1 MQPKHHT
8 PQQASDSPWLKIG
21 GSLLIGMF
29 VSYLDRTNLSVAL
42 PELSQDL
49 GFAGS
54 NFAQVSSWALTTFLI
69 GYTIA
74 NILGGLFTRNAD
86 PKRVALWCVTLWSIA
101 TVAVGFTHSIWV
113 LLICRVIL
121 GITEGIYWPQQSRFA
136 RAWFSPQQ
144 RTRANSVVQFY
155 GQYLALALGFI
166 VLTPLY
172 DAFGWRVLFFITG
185 GLGLVVIVP
194 LYMKYLRPEAEAPYR
209 DEKVHSSVAVKLSL
223 ASFGGPAFF
232 LLIFTYIAQSM
243 LFWGITL
250 WIPLVVRSLGFT
262 GFSQAIAS
270 AVPYLAAVLLAI
282 PIARISDK
290 TNRRVL
296 IASLGLLIPGCLIIT
311 LPLIDSAVLKIALIT
326 VAMGYYASSFTPN
339 IWSLIQNSVAPNA
352 TGPAAGIINGIGS
365 GGGGTI
371 AGLLVGMMYMKT
383 GSYLAGFVV
392 IGIIVVCGGLSLM
405 LWGRLQRKPAASRP
419 PLGADSQQLN

>member
-1 MQPKHHT
+1 MQART
-8 PQQASDSPWLKIG
+8 TINSTSDSPWLKIG
-21 GSLLIGMF
+21 GSLLLGMF

-42 PELSQDL
+42 PELSKDL
-49 GFAGS
+49 GFAGA
-54 NFAQVSSWALTTFLI
+54 NFAEVSSWALTTFLI

-74 NILGGLFTRNAD
+74 NVLGGLFTRKAD
-86 PKRVALWCVTLWSIA
+86 PKRVAIWCVTLWSIA
-101 TVAVGFTHSIWV
+101 TIIVGFTHSIWV
-113 LLICRVIL
+113 LLACRILL

-166 VLTPLY
+166 ILTPMY

-185 GLGLVVIVP
+185 GLGLAIIVP
-194 LYMKYLRPEAEAPYR
+194 LYLRNLRPEIEAPYR
-209 DEKVHSSVAVKLSL
+209 DEHAATGSSEKLTL

-232 LLIFTYIAQSM
+232 FLIFTYIAQSM

-282 PIARISDK
+282 PIAKISDK
-290 TNRRVL
+290 TNKRVL
-296 IASLGLLIPGCLIIT
+296 IASLGLLIPGCLIIS
-311 LPLIDSAVLKIALIT
+311 LPLIDNAVLKIALIT
-326 VAMGYYASSFTPN
+326 LAMGYYASSFSPN
-339 IWSLIQNSVAPNA
+339 IWSLIQGSVSPHA

-371 AGLLVGMMYMKT
+371 AGFLVGMMYLKT

-392 IGIIVVCGGLSLM
+392 IGVIVICGAVSLM
-405 LWGRLQRKPAASRP
+405 IWGQMQKRRVKGMASGLP
-419 PLGADSQQLN
+419 IEGQ

>member
-1 MQPKHHT
+1 MQAKT
-8 PQQASDSPWLKIG
+8 TINDTSDSPWLKIG
-21 GSLLIGMF
+21 GSLLLGMF

-42 PELSQDL
+42 PELSKDL
-49 GFAGS
+49 GFAGA
-54 NFAQVSSWALTTFLI
+54 NFAEVSSWALTTFLI

-74 NILGGLFTRNAD
+74 NVLGGLFTRKAD
-86 PKRVALWCVTLWSIA
+86 PKRVAIWCVTLWSIA
-101 TVAVGFTHSIWV
+101 TIIVGFTHSIWV
-113 LLICRVIL
+113 LLACRILL

-166 VLTPLY
+166 ILTPMY
-172 DAFGWRVLFFITG
+172 DAFGWRILFFITG

-194 LYMKYLRPEAEAPYR
+194 LYLRNLRPEIEAPYR
-209 DEKVHSSVAVKLSL
+209 DENAAAGSAEKLTL

-232 LLIFTYIAQSM
+232 FLIFTYIAQSM

-282 PIARISDK
+282 PIAKISDK
-290 TNRRVL
+290 TNKRVL
-296 IASLGLLIPGCLIIT
+296 IASLGLLIPGCLIIS
-311 LPLIDSAVLKIALIT
+311 LPLIDNAVLKIALIT
-326 VAMGYYASSFTPN
+326 LAMGYYASSFSPN
-339 IWSLIQNSVAPNA
+339 IWSLIQGSVSPNA

-371 AGLLVGMMYMKT
+371 AGFLVGMMYLKT

-392 IGIIVVCGGLSLM
+392 IGVIVICGAVSLM
-405 LWGRLQRKPAASRP
+405 IWGQMQKRRVKRMARALPIEGQ
-419 PLGADSQQLN
+419 

>member
-1 MQPKHHT
+1 MQAQHNT
-8 PQQASDSPWLKIG
+8 SQQIPDSPWLKIG

-42 PELSQDL
+42 PELSKDL
-49 GFAGS
+49 GFAGA
-54 NFAQVSSWALTTFLI
+54 NFAEVSSWALTTFLI

-74 NILGGLFTRNAD
+74 NILGGLFTRKAD
-86 PKRVALWCVTLWSIA
+86 PKRVAIWCVTLWSIA
-101 TVAVGFTHSIWV
+101 TLIVGFTNSIWI
-113 LLICRVIL
+113 LLLCRVIL

-144 RTRANSVVQFY
+144 RTRANSLVQFY

-166 VLTPLY
+166 ILTPFY
-172 DAFGWRVLFFITG
+172 DTFGWRILFFITG

-194 LYMKYLRPEAEAPYR
+194 LYLKNLRPEAEAPYK
-209 DEKVHSSVAVKLSL
+209 DENIVSASTEKLTL
-223 ASFGGPAFF
+223 VSFGGSPFF

-250 WIPLVVRSLGFT
+250 WIPLVVRSIGFT

-282 PIARISDK
+282 PIAKISDK
-290 TNRRVL
+290 TNKRVL

-311 LPLIDSAVLKIALIT
+311 LPLIEGGVLKIALIT
-326 VAMGYYASSFTPN
+326 VAMGYYASSFSPN
-339 IWSLIQNSVAPNA
+339 IWSLIQGSVAPHA
-352 TGPAAGIINGIGS
+352 TGSAAGIINGVGS

-392 IGIIVVCGGLSLM
+392 IGIIVVCGAVSLM
-405 LWGRLQRKPAASRP
+405 LWGRLQKTSI
-419 PLGADSQQLN
+419 SVESVKVV